1 MSKTKNR
8 LFYKIARIIRE
19 SNDAYFDDQY
29 HYDKLKQNY
38 EKTNRKD

>member
-8 LFYKIARIIRE
+8 LWNIITRAIRE
-19 SNDAYFDDQY
+19 SMDEHYDDQY